1 MRIIIAT
8 LFLAAIGA
16 GMLASFPVYAVEC
29 APGDI
34 PIDINGKAIVDSNGL
49 PVPPGTD
56 GVADC
61 LYGSGAVS
69 RTVFGRPV
77 QDVRS
82 NIRIALN
89 VLFGFLSIIVIIMVL
104 YGGVTWLTAMG
115 QEEKVTRGRDTLI
128 WAAIGA
134 VVIAVAW
141 TITSFIIHSANVIKA

>member
-1 MRIIIAT
+1 MRIALLI
-8 LFLAAIGA
+8 LLSVMGLWL
-16 GMLASFPVYAVEC
+16 LASFPVYAAVEC

-34 PIDINGKAIVDSNGL
+34 KLDA
-49 PVPPGTD
+49 
-56 GVADC
+56 ADKPTAGAASSC
-61 LYGSGAVS
+61 LYGSDQPPYKVY
-69 RTVFGRPV
+69 GRPV
-77 QDVRS
+77 QDIRS

-104 YGGVTWLTAMG
+104 YGGVTWLMAMG

-141 TITSFIIHSANVIKA
+141 TITAFILHSAIIIRS